1 MRSELV
7 FQALIQVTNPFYL
20 CQLTSKASRGLHEKE
35 GFASAQVINEAL
47 RLLARK
53 PEARQIPAV
62 VSEVSHPPVLTTE
75 VWTSAESRIDTESI
89 VPA

>member
-7 FQALIQVTNPFYL
+7 FQALIQVTNPFHL
-20 CQLTSKASRGLHEKE
+20 CQLTSKASRGLLQRE
-35 GFASAQVINEAL
+35 GFSPAQVINEAL
-47 RLLARK
+47 RLLAKR

-62 VSEVSHPPVLTTE
+62 VSEISHPQVLTTE
-75 VWTSAESRIDTESI
+75 VRTSTGSRIETEGI